1 MVGVAEDARVTR
13 QGAWHLLRDGEVL
26 TLSRHLP
33 ARFDVSASL
42 VLQGQGRGI
51 GRARLA
57 HQVRQDVWRRL
68 RDLRGFRPVVR
79 IARAGDS
86 LHLTAG
92 GALQDGVPAAA
103 LRLRIEDMLR
113 DLLSDPAH
121 QSRWLRHAGGAA

>member
-103 LRLRIEDMLR
+103 LRLQIEDMLR
-113 DLLSDPAH
+113 DLLSDPTH
-121 QSRWLRHAGGAA
+121 QSRWLRHAGGAE